1 MVEKSHQRKKYLL
14 LIDSSLLYVSS
25 VPFYDLFSFSCLNA
39 VAGVNLW
46 NAIIVNKNLS
56 SLVAEIISNNISHK
70 DCHV

>member
-1 MVEKSHQRKKYLL
+1 MVQKSHQRRKYLL

-46 NAIIVNKNLS
+46 NAILCCDFLSNIWGYKTNL
-56 SLVAEIISNNISHK
+56 NFYH
-70 DCHV
+70 CQ